1 MSESVEC
8 PSNCQY
14 CGYACAVIATVEE
27 GRVTRLR
34 PDPARYPY
42 GSSVMASCKR
52 WPMNVG
58 ALDAPDRVNY
68 PLRRVGERGSGRW
81 ERVSWDEALDD
92 IAARLSAARIARFGR
107 STDS

>member
-1 MSESVEC
+1 MSESVER

-42 GSSVMASCKR
+42 GASVMASCKR

-68 PLRRVGERGSGRW
+68 PLRWTTSPRGFRRSPRSTVLPPW
-81 ERVSWDEALDD
+81 PAP
-92 IAARLSAARIARFGR
+92 SAARIARFGR